1 MPNKNAIYTYDSFLK
16 AVAKFPA
23 FCNEAN
29 GGTLTEDQ
37 ACKRELAALFAHI
50 EHTSSGLSETK
61 DPVCASSISEADCGF
76 KSAGLVSPASSLFYA
91 RGPLGLKGDQKYAA
105 FSKAFYEGYDRS
117 SELLNEPNRVSSDGY
132 VSFAS
137 ALWKYMVP
145 EASQPSTHNVMT
157 GFYVPNSS
165 DLSGGHTA
173 GFGSTI
179 LIHEKTLCGT
189 ATR

>member
-1 MPNKNAIYTYDSFLK
+1 MLVGRSAAFGLFKLLSCCSLPVILRLLLALPMSILSLFTFTIVLSFGDNLNIIN
-16 AVAKFPA
+16 V
-23 FCNEAN
+23 
-29 GGTLTEDQ
+29 
-37 ACKRELAALFAHI
+37 
-50 EHTSSGLSETK
+50 
-61 DPVCASSISEADCGF
+61 ADCGF

-137 ALWKYMVP
+137 ALWKHMVP